1 MSKANELA
9 LRRVRV
15 PLVSQLHV
23 GGLMTVVVGILTPV
37 RGGVGYPTGV
47 AGAGGAAGCARA
59 AAVARRWWGTLP
71 GPIAP
76 VVMLAGEF
84 RAEPGILRLLR
95 GPNKALRFT
104 GATATPGG
112 RSLAMVSGL
121 TATAA
126 ARARVN
132 P

>member
-1 MSKANELA
+1 MSTANEVA
-9 LRRVRV
+9 LSRLRV
-15 PLVSQLHV
+15 PLVSQLNV
-23 GGLMTVVVGILTPV
+23 AGLMTVVVGILMPV
-37 RGGVGYPTGV
+37 PGGVGYPTVPPGLV
-47 AGAGGAAGCARA
+47 VLPAAL
-59 AAVARRWWGTLP
+59 AVAALARRCWGTLP

-84 RAEPGILRLLR
+84 RAEAGILRLLR

-104 GATATPGG
+104 GAMATPGG
-112 RSLAMVSGL
+112 RSLAMVTGL